1 MGLAKFIHRVR
12 LAGKAP
18 EGAEE
23 GEEEEEGGE
32 GRGNHALTTAATAAR
47 LDLQL
52 RAHEEA
58 EARKVEVR
66 GGLRAH
72 AEKEAL
78 NSEML
83 GWLLDICVMSAFSC
97 LSRLLF
103 LEMLL
108 PCGRYMRGAERGS

>member
-1 MGLAKFIHRVR
+1 MLMARPAVTLAEAASTSMGLAKFIHRVL

-18 EGAEE
+18 EGAED
-23 GEEEEEGGE
+23 GEEGEEGGE

-78 NSEML
+78 NSEM
-83 GWLLDICVMSAFSC
+83 
-97 LSRLLF
+97 
-103 LEMLL
+103 
-108 PCGRYMRGAERGS
+108 